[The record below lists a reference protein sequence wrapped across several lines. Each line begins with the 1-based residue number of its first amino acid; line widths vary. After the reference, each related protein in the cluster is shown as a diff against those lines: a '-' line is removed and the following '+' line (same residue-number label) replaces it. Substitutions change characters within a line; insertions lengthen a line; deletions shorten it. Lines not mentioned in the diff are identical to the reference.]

1 MAKFRFRLESVLR
14 LREMEDDRARRAL
27 HEVQRDFQREE
38 QALRDMVELREEAKS
53 DVRGGDDREGD
64 DDVRQVD
71 VQELLRQR
79 RYINVLY
86 QRIVSKGQDLTR
98 IGKEVERAKKSLGE
112 ARVRKRIVERLK
124 ERKKQEFLREED
136 RREARELDE
145 LGQVYTEYKKETKS

>member
-1 MAKFRFRLESVLR
+1 M
-14 LREMEDDRARRAL
+14 
-27 HEVQRDFQREE
+27 
-38 QALRDMVELREEAKS
+38 
-53 DVRGGDDREGD
+53 RGGDDRDGG